1 MADREDPVEYIF
13 ILTREDRG
21 IEVNES
27 VICWARLSTN
37 ALCMIKDMRR
47 YLAGMHPAQKATLAM
62 VPTSYKDRR
71 PTALIWTTDSYVTG
85 GSRGA
90 ASYYVLHRYP
100 AMKLIEED
108 LTKDEEA

>member
-1 MADREDPVEYIF
+1 MSDKEERETFIF

-37 ALCMIKDMRR
+37 ALSMIKDMRR
-47 YLAGMHPAQKATLAM
+47 YLAGMHPAQKATLSM

-71 PTALIWTTDSYVTG
+71 PTALVWTTDSYKTG

-108 LTKDEEA
+108 LTKEEVN